1 VKKSRL
7 LFRAVILISVLCLCG
22 CVTMPTGFLKPSE
35 GYLEKRSMQSRQYDT
50 TNEQQILSA
59 VAGVL
64 QDLGFTLDD
73 SETELGLVSASKKAD
88 ATHGGQIAG
97 AIMLDILGAIG
108 GASPNA
114 TAQCDKHQI
123 VKASVITK
131 PGLDGKKTIVRLTL
145 QRIVWNMNNQV
156 SRVET
161 INDPQIY
168 QKFFDGL
175 SKSIFLE
182 AQQI

>member
-1 VKKSRL
+1 M
-7 LFRAVILISVLCLCG
+7 AAAISG
-22 CVTMPTGFLKPSE
+22 CATLPTGFLKPGE
-35 GYLEKRSMQSRQYDT
+35 GYLEKRSLQSRQYDT
-50 TNEQQILSA
+50 TDEKQILTA

-73 SETELGLVSASKKAD
+73 SESELGLVSASKKAD
-88 ATHGGQIAG
+88 ATHGGQIA
-97 AIMLDILGAIG
+97 AAVMLDILGALG

-131 PGLDGKKTIVRLTL
+131 PGLDGKKTVVRLTL

-161 INDPQIY
+161 INEPQIY